1 MTSLGFSPDY
11 ANGTKAAARE
21 SFGYGFL
28 YAITLQNL
36 AC

>member
-21 SFGYGFL
+21 VLGTAFYMP
-28 YAITLQNL
+28 
-36 AC
+36 